1 MTGAAAAARAQ
12 GTDYDF
18 SGVFA
23 AVAPIISGVDL
34 AICHLETPL
43 APPEGPFEG
52 YPTFAVQPQIVDALA
67 GAGYDTCSTASNHA
81 LDAGFAGLVRTLN
94 TLDAGGWATPAPTAP
109 NRRPRP
115 RT

>member
-1 MTGAAAAARAQ
+1 M
-12 GTDYDF
+12 
-18 SGVFA
+18 FA
-23 AVAPIISGVDL
+23 AVAPVIGGADL
-34 AICHLETPL
+34 AICLLETPV
-43 APPEGPFEG
+43 ASVQGPFER
-52 YPTFAVQPQIVDALA
+52 YPTFAAQPQLVDALA
-67 GAGYDTCSTASNHA
+67 GAGYDTCSTTSDHS